1 MLKMLYLFILLK
13 TALSDWKYKKISN
26 RYVIYILLLVF
37 VQMLCSQQLSIAER
51 IAAALIFSLP
61 MLLIS
66 CIKSGA
72 FGGGD
77 IKFAAVNGLLL
88 GMDMMLYA
96 MWIASLTAG
105 VYALFLLCVHK
116 NKKEIFAFGPFLA
129 LGFGIAY
136 L

>member
-1 MLKMLYLFILLK
+1 MLKMLYFFILLK
-13 TALSDWKYKKISN
+13 TARSDWKYKKISN

-51 IAAALIFSLP
+51 MTAALMFSLP

-66 CIKSGA
+66 CIKFGA

-77 IKFAAVNGLLL
+77 IKFVAVNALLL
-88 GMDMMLYA
+88 GIDDMLYA
-96 MWIASLTAG
+96 MWIAGLTASI
-105 VYALFLLCVHK
+105 YALFLLCIHK
-116 NKKEIFAFGPFLA
+116 NKREIFAFGPFLA
-129 LGFGIAY
+129 FGFGIAY